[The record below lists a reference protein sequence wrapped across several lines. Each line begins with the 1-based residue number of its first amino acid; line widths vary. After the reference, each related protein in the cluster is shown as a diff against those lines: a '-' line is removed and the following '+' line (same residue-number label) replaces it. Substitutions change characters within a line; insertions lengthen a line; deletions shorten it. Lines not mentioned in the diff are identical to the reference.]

1 MDKIDLASAFAGL
14 RAGDG
19 LATLARINDTEIK
32 AGRFKGRF
40 SFHVHADEDEL
51 FWVIAGA
58 ITVEFRDHAI
68 RLEAGEM
75 LVVPRGVEHR
85 TASDEEAQV
94 VVIHP
99 RSTRVPPPRKS
110 RNRTGPGGPVTPK

>member
-1 MDKIDLASAFAGL
+1 MDKIDLAAAFAAL

-19 LATLARINDTEIK
+19 LATLARVNDTEIRC
-32 AGRFKGRF
+32 GRFKGRF
-40 SFHVHADEDEL
+40 SFHRHETEDEL

-58 ITVEFRDHAI
+58 ITVEFPDCAV
-68 RLEAGEM
+68 RLGAGEM
-75 LVVPRGVEHR
+75 LVVPRGVAHR
-85 TASDEEAQV
+85 TATDEEAEV

-110 RNRTGPGGPVTPK
+110 PNPTAPRRLVTPK

>member
-1 MDKIDLASAFAGL
+1 MDKIDLAAAFAGL

-40 SFHVHADEDEL
+40 PFHAHAGEDEL

-58 ITVEFRDHAI
+58 ITVEFSDHAV
-68 RLEAGEM
+68 RLGAGEM

-85 TASDEEAQV
+85 TATDEEAHV

-110 RNRTGPGGPVTPK
+110 RNRTASRPPITPT